1 MEGIIM
7 LRKFLSSK
15 KFKEEDDDYMS
26 AEDEYVELNSSM
38 TETGSQKV
46 IVRPFVIEDFADV
59 KKILDVLREG
69 KTVCLLNIKPL
80 REKDIIELKRLIN
93 KVKKTVEAVS
103 GDIAGFGED
112 YIIVVPSFAK
122 IHRDSV
128 TDELEE

>member
-1 MEGIIM
+1 M

>member
-1 MEGIIM
+1 M

-122 IHRDSV
+122 IHRDSA
-128 TDELEE
+128 TEDIDE